1 MVFVQHI
8 HDIRAYFFNVNA
20 GKCCLQGVRACKRT
34 GGFMVQ
40 QSAEQAALVALTARQ
55 CHGVPADG
63 KAQVILPRQAA
74 HLTHQAVKSRCAD
87 INLIAQVVQVQAAA
101 LLYKA
106 VQDVGAAVLR
116 VLRDV
121 VRALVQHLLR
131 HSGRNAVSCRR
142 RDDGILVLRI
152 DCIDIV
158 MYRAHRYPQRIGK
171 LGSVELLVLIQQCL
185 HELVLLASH
194 ERWILSFR

>member
-1 MVFVQHI
+1 M
-8 HDIRAYFFNVNA
+8 
-20 GKCCLQGVRACKRT
+20 
-34 GGFMVQ
+34 
-40 QSAEQAALVALTARQ
+40 
-55 CHGVPADG
+55 
-63 KAQVILPRQAA
+63 LPRQAA
-74 HLTHQAVKSRCAD
+74 HLTHQAVKGRCAD

-131 HSGRNAVSCRR
+131 HTVSCRR

-194 ERWILSFR
+194 ERWILSFC

>member
-1 MVFVQHI
+1 
-8 HDIRAYFFNVNA
+8 
-20 GKCCLQGVRACKRT
+20 
-34 GGFMVQ
+34 MVQ

-74 HLTHQAVKSRCAD
+74 HLAHQAVKGRCAD

-116 VLRDV
+116 VLGDV
-121 VRALVQHLLR
+121 VRASVQHLLR

-171 LGSVELLVLIQQCL
+171 LGGVELLVLIQQCL